1 MPKKGEEQHLGIK
14 EIARRANVSIG
25 TIDRVLHNRNGVSP
39 KTREKVKDLIKKLDY
54 QPNLLARRLA
64 SKKVIH
70 IATLIPSVSSD
81 TSFWSLPLQGILRA
95 EEEIKKYNINVD
107 KYFFDQDDKASFV
120 SQSRAILRKKPDGV
134 LLSPDF
140 IDESVVFTNK
150 CNQLGIPYV
159 FIDSDVEGQ
168 NSLSYIGP
176 HLYDSGYFAANLVNY
191 ILRGRESVLL
201 LNISQRMYKHHHLLR
216 KEEGFRAYFKDNS
229 IDKKIVKIDIKKA
242 DGLSIKKEITSVL
255 SGNKDISLIFVT
267 NSRVSIVAN
276 CLKKLKR
283 KLILI
288 GYDFVEENIKALT
301 EGDIDFLICQKP
313 GEQGYKGVM
322 SLYKYIVLD
331 AQVERM
337 QFMPIDIIT
346 RENCQFYT
354 N

>member
-1 MPKKGEEQHLGIK
+1 
-14 EIARRANVSIG
+14 
-25 TIDRVLHNRNGVSP
+25 
-39 KTREKVKDLIKKLDY
+39 
-54 QPNLLARRLA
+54 
-64 SKKVIH
+64 
-70 IATLIPSVSSD
+70 
-81 TSFWSLPLQGILRA
+81 
-95 EEEIKKYNINVD
+95 
-107 KYFFDQDDKASFV
+107 
-120 SQSRAILRKKPDGV
+120 
-134 LLSPDF
+134 
-140 IDESVVFTNK
+140 
-150 CNQLGIPYV
+150 
-159 FIDSDVEGQ
+159 
-168 NSLSYIGP
+168 
-176 HLYDSGYFAANLVNY
+176 
-191 ILRGRESVLL
+191 
-201 LNISQRMYKHHHLLR
+201 MYKHHHLLR

-229 IDKKIVKIDIKKA
+229 INKKIVKIDIKKA
-242 DGLSIKKEITSVL
+242 DGLSIGKEITSAL